1 MVIGWKNKRNIEI
14 EHELY
19 NNFFDFVYKKAKSN
33 MRVLNLLDINLAKM
47 KGVQR
52 DEKMYFSMA
61 GAGNRRRA
69 V

>member
-1 MVIGWKNKRNIEI
+1 
-14 EHELY
+14 
-19 NNFFDFVYKKAKSN
+19 

-52 DEKMYFSMA
+52 DENMYFSMA
-61 GAGNRRRA
+61 GAGNRRRT

>member
-1 MVIGWKNKRNIEI
+1 
-14 EHELY
+14 
-19 NNFFDFVYKKAKSN
+19 

>member
-1 MVIGWKNKRNIEI
+1 
-14 EHELY
+14 
-19 NNFFDFVYKKAKSN
+19 

-61 GAGNRRRA
+61 ESTQKKYLLLF
-69 V
+69 

>member
-1 MVIGWKNKRNIEI
+1 
-14 EHELY
+14 
-19 NNFFDFVYKKAKSN
+19 

-47 KGVQR
+47 KEVQR

>member
-1 MVIGWKNKRNIEI
+1 MSWKRE
-14 EHELY
+14 Y
-19 NNFFDFVYKKAKSN
+19 QDKK
-33 MRVLNLLDINLAKM
+33 DIYINLAKM

>member
-1 MVIGWKNKRNIEI
+1 MRLTGGV
-14 EHELY
+14 
-19 NNFFDFVYKKAKSN
+19 AKGVKD
-33 MRVLNLLDINLAKM
+33 MYINLAKM

>member
-1 MVIGWKNKRNIEI
+1 MLLTDEVTKRVKDI
-14 EHELY
+14 Y
-19 NNFFDFVYKKAKSN
+19 N
-33 MRVLNLLDINLAKM
+33 INLAKM

>member
-1 MVIGWKNKRNIEI
+1 MVRLHKACKRY
-14 EHELY
+14 LY
-19 NNFFDFVYKKAKSN
+19 
-33 MRVLNLLDINLAKM
+33 INLAKM

>member
-1 MVIGWKNKRNIEI
+1 MSWKRE
-14 EHELY
+14 Y
-19 NNFFDFVYKKAKSN
+19 QDKK
-33 MRVLNLLDINLAKM
+33 DIYINLAKM

-52 DEKMYFSMA
+52 NEKMYFSMA

>member
-19 NNFFDFVYKKAKSN
+19 NNFFYFVYKKAKSN

>member
-1 MVIGWKNKRNIEI
+1 MMTQMKERAV
-14 EHELY
+14 ELI
-19 NNFFDFVYKKAKSN
+19 D
-33 MRVLNLLDINLAKM
+33 RI
-47 KGVQR
+47 R